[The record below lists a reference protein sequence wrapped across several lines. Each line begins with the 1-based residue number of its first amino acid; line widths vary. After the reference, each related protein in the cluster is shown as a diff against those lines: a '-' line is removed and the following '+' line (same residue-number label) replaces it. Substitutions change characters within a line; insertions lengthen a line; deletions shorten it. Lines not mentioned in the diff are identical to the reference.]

1 MNAANV
7 SAPAPADH
15 WVPSH
20 CSMCYH
26 GCPIRAH
33 VRDGVLL
40 KIEGNPTTPATR
52 GRLCP
57 KGNAGAMRLYDPKRL
72 KVPLRRTN
80 PEKGLD
86 VDPGWEE
93 ISWDEALDILEGKL
107 RAIRD
112 TDPNLLALGGFNT
125 HSWHWGNAFGLS
137 FGTSNTAKNL
147 FSAMGH
153 MCGNGAHTAGEMIHN
168 SMNTHP
174 DLEYAEFTMVVGA
187 ALGEAYQG
195 AVAYGRILGDA
206 RARERFKL
214 VVVDPQQSRAAA
226 MADEWVPIRPATDG
240 ALFMAMMHVLV
251 HEADI
256 YDARYLRVHTNAAYL
271 IGADG
276 YPLRHAG
283 SGKPLTWDQALGEGR
298 EFDDPA
304 MDPDRAALLGRFQ
317 TPVGEG
323 RPGFQLLH
331 DHLRQSPPEWAEP
344 ITGIPAADI
353 RRLANELGQAAH
365 IGETIEI
372 DGRTYP
378 YRPASVSGYRGL
390 STHTNALH
398 TSWAMELI
406 NVLIGSTRAVG
417 GARAWIGTMMPETPA
432 TTLPGPD
439 GLIFTPFQPHP
450 FSFPPRMSSIPE
462 YFPVAFDAGLLA
474 FETQAHPEKYGNT
487 PIAMLINEGGNP
499 VLTGQNP
506 RSAIAGLKA
515 IPYMVDITLYVDETA
530 LFADLVLPDAT
541 YLERYGWEGM
551 WSVEDEGVQIQ
562 QPVVQPLYGIR
573 HSADV
578 YIELAN
584 RLGFMTGPLGFSS
597 FLNMMQMT
605 GGASEAVSRTAVND
619 ITRSYHS
626 AREYVETYVRAV
638 APGDEERI
646 WQQGHNLR
654 TKPPVKRY
662 APECFGGHRIPLYSY
677 WFKQVGDD
685 LRRNMAAHDVFAKA
699 PGLDPERIFL
709 EYAPLPFWHPSVLE
723 SEAPE
728 FDMYVINWRTAL
740 GGVGAGTLP
749 ATNVWLLE
757 ATERDPYFTRIM
769 INSATA
775 RKKGLSDGARVCVES
790 PHGRIEGTLKFTET
804 IHPEVL
810 GTIGCWGHRT
820 EASVARG
827 RGPGNFNSLLGSGL
841 QYMGPS
847 TLQAECAARAKI
859 YPAGMAPGGAQT
871 SR

>member
-1 MNAANV
+1 MSHVDATT
-7 SAPAPADH
+7 STPADQ

-26 GCPIRAH
+26 GCPILAH
-33 VRDGVLL
+33 VKDGVLV

-93 ISWDEALDILEGKL
+93 ITWDAAVDILEQKL
-107 RAIRD
+107 RAIREK
-112 TDPNLLALGGFNT
+112 DPNLLAMGGFNP
-125 HSWHWGNAFGLS
+125 HSWHWNNAFGMS
-137 FGTSNTAKNL
+137 FGTVNSSKIL

-174 DLEYAEFTMVVGA
+174 DLEYAEYAMIVGA
-187 ALGEAYQG
+187 AIGEAYQG
-195 AVAYGRILGDA
+195 AVAYGRIMGDA
-206 RARERFKL
+206 KGREKFKM

-240 ALFMAMMHVLV
+240 ALLLAMMHVLL
-251 HEADI
+251 HEAKI
-256 YDARYLRVHTNAAYL
+256 YDAHYLRVHTNAGYL
-271 IGADG
+271 IGGDG
-276 YPLRHAG
+276 YPLRHAD
-283 SGKPLTWDQALGEGR
+283 SSKPLVWDLASGQALEY
-298 EFDDPA
+298 DDPA
-304 MDPDRAALLGRFQ
+304 VNGDQADQAALLGVFQ
-317 TPVGEG
+317 TLVGEG

-331 DHLRQSPPEWAEP
+331 DHLKQYTPEWAEP
-344 ITGIPAADI
+344 ITSVAAATI

-372 DGRTYP
+372 DGKTYP

-417 GARAWIGTMMPETPA
+417 GARAWIGTMMHEMPA

-439 GLIFTPFQPHP
+439 GLIATPFQPIP
-450 FSFPPRMSSIPE
+450 FNFPPKLTTIQE
-462 YFPVAFDAGLLA
+462 FFPMAFDAGLLA
-474 FETQAHPEKYGNT
+474 YETQAHPELYSST
-487 PIAMLINEGGNP
+487 PIEMLIFEAGNP

-506 RSAIAGLKA
+506 KSAIAGLKA
-515 IPYMVDITLYVDETA
+515 IPYVVDITLYVDETA
-530 LFADLVLPDAT
+530 LFADLVLPDVT

-562 QPVVQPLYGIR
+562 QPVVEPLYGVR
-573 HSADV
+573 HSADI
-578 YIELAN
+578 YIELAS

-597 FLNMMQMT
+597 FLSMLQT
-605 GGASEAVSRTAVND
+605 LGGPPEGQEHVND
-619 ITRSYHS
+619 IGHIYRS
-626 AREYVETYVRAV
+626 AKEYVETFVRVV
-638 APGDEERI
+638 APKEETLI

-654 TKPPVKRY
+654 TKPVVKRY
-662 APECFGGHRIPLYSY
+662 APSCFGGHRIPLYSN

-685 LRRNMAAHDVFAKA
+685 LRRNMESNDVFAKA
-699 PGLDPERIFL
+699 PGLDPERVFF
-709 EYAPLPFWHPSVLE
+709 EYAPLPFWFPSVLE
-723 SEAPE
+723 SEPPE
-728 FDMYVINWRTAL
+728 FDLYVMNWRTAM
-740 GGVGAGTLP
+740 GGVGAGTVP

-757 ATERDPYFTRIM
+757 AAERDPYFSRIL

-775 RKKGLSDGARVCVES
+775 RKKKLEDGQRVCVES
-790 PHGRIEGTLKFTET
+790 PHGRIEGTLKCTET

-810 GTIGCWGHRT
+810 GTIGCWGHIT
-820 EASVARG
+820 DAAVAKG
-827 RGPGNFNSLLGSGL
+827 HGPGHFNSLLGHGL
-841 QYMGPS
+841 KYMGPS
-847 TLQAECAARAKI
+847 TLQAECAARVKI
-859 YPAGMAPGGAQT
+859 YPAQ
-871 SR
+871 